1 LKKQSNTWNTEYPY
15 FVGALILSVI
25 FLYGKMKAKKQIV
38 TFEGQNYQK
47 KLFEFLTK
55 EEGIR
60 NRVYKDQAGFDTIGI
75 GHKIQKGEE
84 RLLSVTLTP
93 KEIEDLFF
101 LDIIKF
107 EAAIANSVKVPLND
121 NQKVALV
128 SLVFNIGTAAFQRSS
143 LLRLLNQG
151 KYKEASL
158 EFPKWKFI
166 TLKGQKVVSKGLEAR
181 RFREQLLFNS

>member
-1 LKKQSNTWNTEYPY
+1 
-15 FVGALILSVI
+15 
-25 FLYGKMKAKKQIV
+25 MKAKKPVV

-47 KLFEFLTK
+47 KLFDFLTK
-55 EEGIR
+55 EEGVR
-60 NRVYKDQAGFDTIGI
+60 NKVYKDQAGFDTIGI

-84 RLLSVTLTP
+84 RLLSVTLSP

-101 LDIIKF
+101 LDIVKF
-107 EAAIANSVKVPLND
+107 EDAIAKSVNVPLND
-121 NQKVALV
+121 NQKVALI
-128 SLVFNIGTAAFQRSS
+128 SLVFNIGTNAFQRSN

-151 KYKEASL
+151 KYREASL

>member
-1 LKKQSNTWNTEYPY
+1 MKKSSSFWNTELAYA
-15 FVGALILSVI
+15 VGGLILSGL
-25 FLYGKMKAKKQIV
+25 FLFLKMKKKKSIV
-38 TFEGQNYQK
+38 TFEGQDYQK

-60 NRVYKDQAGFDTIGI
+60 NRVYKDQAGFNTIGI

-107 EAAIANSVKVPLND
+107 EGAVSNSVKVPLND

-128 SLVFNIGTAAFQRSS
+128 SLAFNIGTSAFQNST
-143 LLRLLNQG
+143 LVRLLNQG

-158 EFPKWKFI
+158 EFPRWKFI
-166 TLKGQKVVSKGLEAR
+166 TLKGQKVVSKGLESR

>member
-1 LKKQSNTWNTEYPY
+1 
-15 FVGALILSVI
+15 
-25 FLYGKMKAKKQIV
+25 MKAKKPVV

-47 KLFEFLTK
+47 KLFDFLTK
-55 EEGIR
+55 EEGVR
-60 NRVYKDQAGFDTIGI
+60 NKVYKDQAGFDTIGI

-84 RLLSVTLTP
+84 RLLSVTLSP

-107 EAAIANSVKVPLND
+107 EDAISKSVNVPLND

-128 SLVFNIGTAAFQRSS
+128 SLVFNIGTNAFQRSS

-151 KYKEASL
+151 KYNIASL

>member
-1 LKKQSNTWNTEYPY
+1 
-15 FVGALILSVI
+15 
-25 FLYGKMKAKKQIV
+25 MKAKKPVV
-38 TFEGQNYQK
+38 TFKGQNYQK
-47 KLFEFLTK
+47 KLFDFLTK
-55 EEGIR
+55 EEGVR
-60 NRVYKDQAGFDTIGI
+60 NKVYKDQAGFDTIGI

-84 RLLSVTLTP
+84 RLLSVTLSP

-101 LDIIKF
+101 LDIVKF
-107 EAAIANSVKVPLND
+107 EDVIAKSVNVPLND
-121 NQKVALV
+121 NQKVALI
-128 SLVFNIGTAAFQRSS
+128 SLVFNIGTNAFQRSN

-151 KYKEASL
+151 KYREASL